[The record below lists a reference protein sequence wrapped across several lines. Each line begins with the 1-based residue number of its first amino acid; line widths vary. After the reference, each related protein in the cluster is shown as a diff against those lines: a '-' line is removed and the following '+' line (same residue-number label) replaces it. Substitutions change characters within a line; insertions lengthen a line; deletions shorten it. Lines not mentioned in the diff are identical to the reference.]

1 MWLLIITVPLSG
13 LLIPETNAVDK
24 IVQIYTSLS
33 EQNTE
38 FQLSN
43 IGRIG
48 SQLAAINMGVS
59 HPFSGIGLGQYGFY
73 MPEYIPTWA
82 WESSEINLWASS
94 SPDTPWAPTQGLW
107 ARILA
112 ETGFIGLFL
121 WLSVWITVLR
131 SIWKRY
137 FKLRQIDQQNSILAL
152 ALFISIFGL
161 MLNGFVS
168 DSLRSLSYWI
178 TLGVA
183 WAWLVKFN
191 DKVDQ

>member
-1 MWLLIITVPLSG
+1 
-13 LLIPETNAVDK
+13 
-24 IVQIYTSLS
+24 
-33 EQNTE
+33 
-38 FQLSN
+38 
-43 IGRIG
+43 
-48 SQLAAINMGVS
+48 
-59 HPFSGIGLGQYGFY
+59 
-73 MPEYIPTWA
+73 
-82 WESSEINLWASS
+82 
-94 SPDTPWAPTQGLW
+94 
-107 ARILA
+107 
-112 ETGFIGLFL
+112 
-121 WLSVWITVLR
+121 VLR